1 MHGED
6 PEHGH
11 LKAAMGVGHLKK
23 CMKRPAAAGS
33 LKRPAACIPAAE
45 DTECTGAWH
54 KITRTLATK
63 PPRAYLCGCKSKG
76 GKPKHIVEVTE
87 KMSKQYVKVI
97 GMIKTALEKDGT
109 TKEEARKMRAE
120 LCKKYP

>member
-1 MHGED
+1 MHRGMAQD
-6 PEHGH
+6 HQDIGH
-11 LKAAMGVGHLKK
+11 QA
-23 CMKRPAAAGS
+23 
-33 LKRPAACIPAAE
+33 
-45 DTECTGAWH
+45 
-54 KITRTLATK
+54 
-63 PPRAYLCGCKSKG
+63 PRAYLCGCKSKG

-97 GMIKTALEKDGT
+97 DMIKTALEKDGT